1 MGAIVLAMFA
11 GPAMTQTLPIVP
23 NGITYINSTSSFAAN
38 QSGIVYVQIL
48 YDGNLLKS
56 EGVRVY
62 FQAKD
67 TSVIPAQFG
76 TYTLTDANGIANYTF
91 TAGQPG
97 QTNLTATAMLPNSGI
112 TATGTFSVTAGA
124 PATPTPVPSAT
135 ASPVPSV
142 SATPAPALTVTPTAL
157 PTAGPIATVV
167 PSATPVPEDI
177 NAQGRGILA
186 VGIVV
191 AIILIA
197 AIFIARMLRKK

>member
-1 MGAIVLAMFA
+1 MGSIFLAMFA
-11 GPAMTQTLPIVP
+11 CPALTQTLPIVP
-23 NGITYINSTSSFAAN
+23 NGITYINNTSSFAAN

-48 YDGNLLKS
+48 YNGNLLKS

-76 TYTLTDANGIANYTF
+76 TYTLTDANGIANFTF

-97 QTNLTATAMLPNSGI
+97 QTNLTATAMLPTSGI
-112 TATGTFSVTAGA
+112 SAIGTFNVTAGA
-124 PATPTPVPSAT
+124 LTTPT
-135 ASPVPSV
+135 PSV
-142 SATPAPALTVTPTAL
+142 SATPAPAVTVTPTAV
-157 PTAGPIATVV
+157 PTAGPTVTAV

-186 VGIVV
+186 LGIVLAV
-191 AIILIA
+191 ILIA
-197 AIFIARMLRKK
+197 AIFIARKFSKK